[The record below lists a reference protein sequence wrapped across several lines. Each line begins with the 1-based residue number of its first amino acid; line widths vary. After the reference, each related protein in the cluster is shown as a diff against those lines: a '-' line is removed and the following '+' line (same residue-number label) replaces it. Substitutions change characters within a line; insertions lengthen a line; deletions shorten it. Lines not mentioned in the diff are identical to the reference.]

1 MMPVLKHPKNK
12 RKIVLQQFIEL
23 KMDLQTNII
32 TDLNKNVF

>member
-23 KMDLQTNII
+23 KMDLQTNI